1 MNRSLS
7 VLGMHRS
14 GTSALMGTLR
24 DAGVYLGEVFDNGF
38 PLNPK
43 GLQEP
48 RSLIYMHEDLL
59 NKNGGS
65 WKSPPSEITWG
76 DLHLAIRN
84 LFIESRQSHSIWGFK
99 EPRTLLV
106 LDGWNE
112 ALPQLEYVGVF
123 RHPFEVALSLQKR
136 NALNID
142 EGLSLWNTY
151 NLKLLN
157 QYETKPFPILEFH
170 QNSKAVKKGL
180 EYVCNSL
187 GLEFSPNGCGDT
199 FFDSNMRTIKETPAD
214 DLPSNIQDTY
224 ARLLSLSCNS
234 HNRYSQA

>member
-1 MNRSLS
+1 
-7 VLGMHRS
+7 
-14 GTSALMGTLR
+14 MGTLR

-180 EYVCNSL
+180 EYACNSL

>member
-1 MNRSLS
+1 MNRCFS

-65 WKSPPSEITWG
+65 WKTPPSQVIWG
-76 DLHLAIRN
+76 DLHLAVRN
-84 LFIESRQSHSIWGFK
+84 LFIESRNAHSIWGFK
-99 EPRTLLV
+99 EPRTLLL

-112 ALPQLEYVGVF
+112 ALPQLEYVGIF
-123 RHPFEVALSLQKR
+123 RHPFEVALSLHKR
-136 NALNID
+136 NAL
-142 EGLSLWNTY
+142 GLDDSLELWNLY
-151 NLKLLN
+151 NLKLLS
-157 QYETKPFPILEFH
+157 QYEAKPFPILEFH
-170 QNSKAVKKGL
+170 QDANQVRKGL
-180 EYVCNSL
+180 EHICRIL
-187 GLEFSPNGCGDT
+187 DLEFSVDGGNEN
-199 FFDSNMRTIKETPAD
+199 FFDSNMRTINETPTD
-214 DLPSNIQDTY
+214 DLPSHIQNTY
-224 ARLLSLSCNS
+224 TRLRYLSCNS
-234 HNRYSQA
+234 NNRYTKI